1 MGGRAAKIL
10 AVLFFVFVLVVI
22 YWASSGRM
30 PIFLQRLYRFP
41 GGDKLA
47 HFLLVGC
54 LALLVNLAL
63 GRRMLTVGR
72 RRFLTGSVL
81 VAAFISLEEVSQF
94 AFPLR
99 TLDVWDWAAGM
110 AGILLAGRLTGY
122 ISFWRTSVRRP
133 PQA

>member
-10 AVLFFVFVLVVI
+10 AFLFFVFVLVVI
-22 YWASSGRM
+22 YGASSGMM
-30 PIFLQRLYRFP
+30 PMFLQRLYRFP

-47 HFLLVGC
+47 HFLLGGC

-63 GRRMLTVGR
+63 GRRMLAVGR
-72 RRFLTGSVL
+72 CRFLIGSVL

-99 TLDVWDWAAGM
+99 TPDVWDWAAGVG
-110 AGILLAGRLTGY
+110 GILLAGWLSGH
-122 ISFWRTSVRRP
+122 ISFWRTSVGKS